1 MSFGWEECCSGETGF
16 IKIKWPLNLIYS
28 LCINTVSRR
37 SLLTREGELPD
48 FQFSVKCFFLVEANT
63 NTLELLLCGCI
74 SPNLFLA
81 FFPRLFQLLL
91 LRLHGWE
98 GENLLDVV
106 GVGEE
111 HGHPAN
117 DPWIDIPNQC
127 KISSKNI
134 ASSSKAR

>member
-1 MSFGWEECCSGETGF
+1 M
-16 IKIKWPLNLIYS
+16 
-28 LCINTVSRR
+28 
-37 SLLTREGELPD
+37 
-48 FQFSVKCFFLVEANT
+48 FFLVEANT

-98 GENLLDVV
+98 EENLLDVV

-111 HGHPAN
+111 HGEPVNAHTPA
-117 DPWIDIPNQC
+117 PSWGQTIFQSSAKVIIQEHC
-127 KISSKNI
+127 LIISACLKIHLSRLL
-134 ASSSKAR
+134 A